1 MGLFEDIG
9 HLAKGVVKDI
19 PGAAKHVGNAV
30 EDVGHSDVHWQH
42 MADAI
47 GGAVSDI
54 PHVFDEGA
62 HQLGLLGGDK
72 PPTPGLGVLGPDTA
86 AIAAAN
92 KNPGKGPV
100 ATPAP
105 PAVTVSNQAVGTANQ
120 AMDSLIAEYTKTLGA
135 VTPYESGQVG
145 QQAAGQATQMGQNI
159 AAGGASAQSAFGKV
173 DATQNADYQKMAAAD
188 SQGSAGVTKALGD
201 LKSADA
207 QALQVSPYAG
217 LLTALT
223 SGATYRAEVSPTTMG
238 GPTAEASMPKW
249 LADAYGAS
257 VGSASLSL
265 AGGTTPGTGGSQGP
279 TSPTTPSTSLAAGI
293 SGGP

>member
-1 MGLFEDIG
+1 MGWLQSVEK
-9 HLAKGVVKDI
+9 AVKGVPAAAEHYASEGSQAIDSAANSVASTLGDI
-19 PGAAKHVGNAV
+19 PGAVKGVPKQVDQWGKDVVGAV
-30 EDVGHSDVHWQH
+30 EGVPSLLEGVFK
-42 MADAI
+42 
-47 GGAVSDI
+47 GGPAPAKAEPAGKGV
-54 PHVFDEGA
+54 V
-62 HQLGLLGGDK
+62 
-72 PPTPGLGVLGPDTA
+72 PTP
-86 AIAAAN
+86 
-92 KNPGKGPV
+92 
-100 ATPAP
+100 AT

-135 VTPYESGQVG
+135 VAPYESGQVG
-145 QQAAGQATQMGQNI
+145 KQATGQATQMGQNI
-159 AAGGASAQSAFGKV
+159 AAGGTSAQSAFGKV

-188 SQGSAGVTKALGD
+188 TQGSAGVSKALGD
-201 LKSADA
+201 LRSADA

-217 LLTALT
+217 LVTALT

>member
-159 AAGGASAQSAFGKV
+159 AAGGASAQSAFGNV

-188 SQGSAGVTKALGD
+188 SQGSAGVSAALGD
-201 LKSADA
+201 RRSADA

-223 SGATYRAEVSPTTMG
+223 SGATYRAETNPQTNA
-238 GPTAEASMPKW
+238 GPTAESAMPAW
-249 LADAYGAS
+249 LAAAYANS
-257 VGSASLSL
+257 VGSNSLSVSG
-265 AGGTTPGTGGSQGP
+265 ATTPGTG
-279 TSPTTPSTSLAAGI
+279 TSSGATTPTNPRSTLPTGI
-293 SGGP
+293 PRA

>member
-159 AAGGASAQSAFGKV
+159 AAGGASAQSAFGNV

-188 SQGSAGVTKALGD
+188 SQGSAGVSAALGD
-201 LKSADA
+201 LRSADA

-223 SGATYRAEVSPTTMG
+223 SGATYRAETNPQTAG
-238 GPTAEASMPKW
+238 GPTAESAMPGW
-249 LADAYGAS
+249 LAAAYANS
-257 VGSASLSL
+257 VGSNSLSV
-265 AGGTTPGTGGSQGP
+265 AGGTTPGTGSSSGATP
-279 TSPTTPSTSLAAGI
+279 ATTPATSLATGI